1 MALIFPTDLKNRRI
15 HGGMYREI
23 EVVHHL
29 ASALPDGYEI
39 YHSVSTHNTS
49 NSHDQFNEI
58 DIVIVD
64 PVGKLILMEVKSGD
78 VAVKNGSLFKVY
90 DNEARDISRQC
101 HYQYSAMRSRL
112 DAAEI
117 STTLTACLVLPDYTI
132 LDDHI
137 VAIPK
142 DRIIDASRYK
152 LIGHYVREFLHAGHG
167 CNDVQKLRHFLRNE
181 FRVSISLDALHEQV
195 SSTVRHLSEGL
206 ATWVPRI
213 EAPEPI
219 YRISATAGSGK
230 TQLALSLLEESCVKN
245 QSAAYVC
252 YNRPLADHLRTIA
265 PTRPLITNFHELCV
279 EHYRRHVG
287 PPDFTTPDFFDLAVA
302 SFIEHSDYSSPKWDL
317 LIIDE
322 AQDFDPNWISAVCAQ
337 LKHDGRLYVL
347 EDDDQRLYDR
357 AAFDLPQTTRITCD
371 DNYRSPQ
378 ILCALINAWKLT
390 TRPINSKNPF
400 KGEVPEFF
408 SYSTERDLLK
418 QTENA
423 IDQVI
428 KNGFQ
433 AKDIVVLS
441 DKGRNR
447 SQLLARESIGKYRL
461 QQFTGKY
468 TEDGDPIWT
477 NGEILV
483 DSIYRFKGRSAA
495 AIIISEL
502 DFDELSPIEKRKL
515 FVGITRAQMSLSFV
529 LTKQAEAV
537 LVAMV
542 NN

>member
-1 MALIFPTDLKNRRI
+1 MAVIFPTNLKYRRA
-15 HGGMYREI
+15 HGGMFREI

-29 ASALPDGYEI
+29 ATALPEGFEI
-39 YHSVSTHNTS
+39 YHSVITHNVT

-58 DIVIVD
+58 DIVIMD
-64 PVGKLILMEVKSGD
+64 PVGKLLLMEVKAGE
-78 VAVKNGSLFKVY
+78 VAMRNGSLFKLY
-90 DNEARDISRQC
+90 DNEERDISRQC

-112 DAAEI
+112 DAAGL
-117 STTLTACLVLPDYTI
+117 STTMTSCLVLPDYTI

-137 VAIPK
+137 VAMPN
-142 DRIIDASRYK
+142 DRIIDASRFK
-152 LIGHYVREFLHAGHG
+152 LIGHYVREFLNAGHG
-167 CNDVQKLRHFLRNE
+167 CNDIEKLRHFLRNE
-181 FRVSISLDALHEQV
+181 FHVSLSLDVLHEQI
-195 SSTVRHLSEGL
+195 STTVHHLSDGL

-213 EAPEPI
+213 QAPEQI

-230 TQLALSLLEESCVKN
+230 TQLALSLLEESCVKM

-287 PPDFTTPDFFDLAVA
+287 VPNFLSADFFDQAVGC
-302 SFIEHSDYSSPKWDL
+302 FIEQSEDFSPRWDL

-322 AQDFDPNWISAVCAQ
+322 AQDFDPDWMTALCAQ
-337 LKHDGRLYVL
+337 LKDDGRLYVL
-347 EDDDQRLYDR
+347 EDDDQRLYER
-357 AAFDLPQTTRITCD
+357 ASFDLPNTTQITCD

-378 ILCALINAWKLT
+378 ILCALINAWRLSA
-390 TRPINSKNPF
+390 RPINSKNPF
-400 KGEVPEFF
+400 KGEVPEFY
-408 SYSTERDLLK
+408 SYSKERDLIK

-423 IDQVI
+423 INKLLQR
-428 KNGFQ
+428 GFD

-441 DKGRNR
+441 GRGRQR
-447 SQLLARESIGKYRL
+447 SQLLALETLGQYRL
-461 QQFTGKY
+461 QHFTGKY
-468 TEDGDPIWT
+468 TVDGDPIWT
-477 NGEILV
+477 DGEILV

-495 AIIISEL
+495 AVIISEL
-502 DFDELSPIEKRKL
+502 DFSELTLVEKRKL

-537 LVAMV
+537 LAAQIT
-542 NN
+542 